1 MAVAKKRADKPETEI
16 YVARES
22 FAYDGGVVAVG
33 ERVRKGHELLK
44 KYPEYFDAADVDVAY
59 DVEQAT
65 AAPGEKRS
73 R

>member
-1 MAVAKKRADKPETEI
+1 MPAKKDEQKSDV

-33 ERVRKGHELLK
+33 ERVRKGHELLD
-44 KYPEYFDAADVDVAY
+44 KYPEYFEAADQNVAY

-65 AAPGEKRS
+65 ASPGEKRN